1 VIVPTDIVPQI
12 TAIHASPTRLVLV
25 FAGAGS
31 LGLAWLHAIA
41 GSSRTILEAVD
52 AYAPRSLAEITG
64 HLEAS
69 AVSAATAQAMAIW
82 AYRRAQTLSE
92 GNWPLL
98 GVGLTAALR
107 TDRPR
112 RGADHAFLAIQ
123 SATACNVE
131 HLVLNQQ
138 SRLEQEI
145 AVSRWLI
152 AAIERAGGPAP
163 RCRSRDKKF
172 TTQISPLPQRGRGV
186 GGEGRPHLSPSP
198 LPLPPSER
206 KGEA

>member
-98 GVGLTAALR
+98 GVGLTAAIR
-107 TDRPR
+107 TDRQR

-123 SATACNVE
+123 SATTLNIE
-131 HLVLNQQ
+131 HLALSQQ

-145 AVSRWLI
+145 QVSRWLI
-152 AAIERAGGPAP
+152 AVIGRAVVPA
-163 RCRSRDKKF
+163 
-172 TTQISPLPQRGRGV
+172 L
-186 GGEGRPHLSPSP
+186 
-198 LPLPPSER
+198 
-206 KGEA
+206 